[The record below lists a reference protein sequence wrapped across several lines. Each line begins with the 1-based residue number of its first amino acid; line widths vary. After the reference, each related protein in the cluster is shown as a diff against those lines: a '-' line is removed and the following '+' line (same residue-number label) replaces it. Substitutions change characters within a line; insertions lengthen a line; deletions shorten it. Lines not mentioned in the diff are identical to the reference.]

1 MLPGLH
7 LDIISALVD
16 ARGRLGRECLT
27 HFILTI
33 TCETSTA

>member
-27 HFILTI
+27 LISF
-33 TCETSTA
+33 SQ